1 MNMENKRRLTEGT
14 AAFYILDNKLGREDD
29 NECLLWLNS
38 HGFSCECFGKG
49 NTSCAM
55 YVNINSK
62 VYNWGM
68 AGVCLATPVGDH
80 ALKWDDFLE
89 IYSVFEKYEGLG
101 FRFFSKEEEY
111 AEEGYK
117 WKRGND

>member
-1 MNMENKRRLTEGT
+1 MC
-14 AAFYILDNKLGREDD
+14 FV
-29 NECLLWLNS
+29 LLV
-38 HGFSCECFGKG
+38 CFGLLVCFV
-49 NTSCAM
+49 SLFCL
-55 YVNINSK
+55 
-62 VYNWGM
+62 
-68 AGVCLATPVGDH
+68 VCLATPVGDH